1 MKKILIPIVMLI
13 LSTVFSQAVME
24 DNKRESF
31 QAKISVNLIRTDNSI
46 VNILDGTQ
54 FIELKTGSEATD
66 FGGVLAGV
74 TAPIGEYKGVTLTLS
89 AFKHKLKIHP
99 MDDYEPMFYTTD
111 REVAYGDPWLLST
124 NSADYGYTT
133 TLAPEGGLVFSTTFP
148 KPLQIT
154 ANGEANLIWINKF
167 GGTVD
172 YKFPD
177 GIEDDGNLS
186 KIIWADEPTLIRAFL
201 PDIPTKMLSYTIRYT
216 QEGESV
222 KENRVT
228 YFLNNS
234 NELIGAFMSRPPNKA
249 LNGSDLILGNND
261 GNNYSIRFQDAN
273 DSDDGING
281 NDYYDVNV
289 TLDCEADNP
298 DRVTDISVEAHGV
311 ASLPDDGYTLNGA
324 NLSCT
329 DINMP

>member
-1 MKKILIPIVMLI
+1 MLI
-13 LSTVFSQAVME
+13 LSTVFSQAIE
-24 DNKRESF
+24 GNKRESF
-31 QAKISVNLIRTDNSI
+31 QAKISVDLIKTDNSI

-54 FIELKTGSEATD
+54 FVELKTTFDATD
-66 FGGVLAGV
+66 FGEVLSGL
-74 TAPIGEYKGVTLTLS
+74 TAPIGEYKGVTLTVS

-111 REVAYGDPWLLST
+111 REVAYGEQWLLST

-133 TLAPEGGLVFSTTFP
+133 TLAPEGGFVFSTTFP

-154 ANGEANLIWINKF
+154 ADGEANLIWINKF
-167 GGTVD
+167 STIVN
-172 YKFPD
+172 YEFPD
-177 GIEDDGNLS
+177 GIDENTEHNLS
-186 KIIWADEPTLIRAFL
+186 KINWADEATLIRAFL
-201 PDIPTKMLSYTIRYT
+201 PDIPSKMLSYTIRYT

-228 YFLNNS
+228 YFLNSS
-234 NELIGAFMSRPPNKA
+234 NELIGAFMSRLPNKA
-249 LNGSDLILGNND
+249 LNGSNLILGNNN
-261 GNNYSIRFQDAN
+261 GNNYSIRFQDGN
-273 DSDDGING
+273 DSNDGING

-298 DRVTDISVEAHGV
+298 NRVTNISVEAHGV

-329 DINMP
+329 DISMP